1 MNLRTLIMRWNNL
14 RLRNKLLFL
23 YFVAVFLPVMIT
35 NAVFYQITAEN
46 VKSQKISDLNHA
58 LETNKDNFRKVID
71 GIIGISAVLY
81 TDSVLSDALDKRYSS
96 TNEMLTAY
104 NEILNS
110 SVNQFVPINK
120 QFYNAYLYTNNDS
133 LISSG
138 VLRFIDRKTENEE
151 WYRRLQA
158 SPTIG
163 ELHLYTNKPGGSG
176 NMGTPAGKQDQAFL
190 SVIRKLDFFRKS
202 ESYTKLLKIDILP
215 QFVKETLED
224 SAFEGKIYLVN
235 EEGTVVYASSQS
247 DVPLKEQMQ
256 DERSLVL
263 SSRFDR
269 VNYLKGWQM
278 IGIYPKGQLIGALT
292 KSRLSFVYLTCANL
306 IVPSLI
312 IMVLSR
318 SLNSRIVLLWKQMK
332 LVKNQHFTP
341 LRVEQANDEIGQ
353 LTEEFNRMTIQISE
367 LIRDVYV
374 AELDRRQ
381 AQLNALQSQIN
392 PHFLFNTLET
402 IRMNSLVKNE
412 PETAAVI
419 KRLARSF
426 RRSLTWGNDWIPI
439 REEMEFIH
447 DFLEIQKFRF
457 EHRLTYEMK
466 IDEEVLDVYVPK
478 MSLLP
483 IVENACIHGI
493 EGLEKAG
500 FIHIRGFSS
509 DTSVRF
515 EVSDNGVGMSAEKLE
530 ALLDS
535 LQSDGGNHGDHVGL
549 RNVHNR
555 LKLSFDREFKIVFTS
570 GPGEGTTVQVS
581 IPKSSGR
588 DQTTL
593 SDGRNTH
600 VSHTSGRG

>member
-1 MNLRTLIMRWNNL
+1 MNVRSFILRWNNL

-23 YFVAVFLPVMIT
+23 YVVAVFFPVIIT
-35 NAVFYQITAEN
+35 NVTFYAITADN
-46 VKSQKISDLNHA
+46 VKSQKTSDLQHA

-71 GIIGISAVLY
+71 GIIGISSVLY

-96 TNEMLTAY
+96 TNDMLIAY
-104 NEILNS
+104 NDILNS
-110 SVNQFVPINK
+110 SVSQFVPINK
-120 QFYNAYLYTNNDS
+120 QFYNAYLYTDNET

-138 VLRFIDRKTENEE
+138 VLRFIDRQTEQEE
-151 WYRRLQA
+151 WYRRLQM
-158 SPTIG
+158 SPTLG
-163 ELHLYTNKPGGSG
+163 ELHLYTNKAGSAG
-176 NMGTPAGKQDQAFL
+176 NSGMMAANKSGQPYL

-202 ESYTKLLKIDILP
+202 ETYTKLLKIDILP
-215 QFVKETLED
+215 QFIQETLED
-224 SAFEGKIYLVN
+224 SAFQGKVFLID
-235 EEGTVVYASSQS
+235 EEGTVVYGSDQS
-247 DVPLKEQMQ
+247 HVPLSEQVDDSQ
-256 DERSLVL
+256 SLVL
-263 SSRFDR
+263 SSHFDN

-278 IGIYPKGQLIGALT
+278 VGIYPKSQLFGVMT
-292 KSRLSFVYLTCANL
+292 KSWRFFVYLTCANL
-306 IVPSLI
+306 LVPSLI
-312 IMVLSR
+312 IMILSR
-318 SLNSRIVLLWKQMK
+318 SLNARIVLLWKQMK
-332 LVKNQHFTP
+332 LVKKQHFNP
-341 LRVEQANDEIGQ
+341 LQVEQANDEIGQ

-439 REEMEFIH
+439 REEMEFIL

-457 EHRLTYEMK
+457 EHRLSYE
-466 IDEEVLDVYVPK
+466 IEVDEEVLGVYVPK

-500 FIHIRGFSS
+500 AILIKGYVS
-509 DTSVRF
+509 DANILF
-515 EVSDNGVGMSAEKLE
+515 EVHDNGVGMSEEKLE

-535 LQSDGGNHGDHVGL
+535 LRSDELNRGDHVGL
-549 RNVHNR
+549 RNIHNR
-555 LKLSFDREFKIVFTS
+555 LKLSFDHAFGITFTS
-570 GPGEGTTVQVS
+570 EPGKGTSVQVR
-581 IPKSSGR
+581 IPKGSR
-588 DQTTL
+588 EEQTAASKT
-593 SDGRNTH
+593 DGRH
-600 VSHTSGRG
+600 VHV